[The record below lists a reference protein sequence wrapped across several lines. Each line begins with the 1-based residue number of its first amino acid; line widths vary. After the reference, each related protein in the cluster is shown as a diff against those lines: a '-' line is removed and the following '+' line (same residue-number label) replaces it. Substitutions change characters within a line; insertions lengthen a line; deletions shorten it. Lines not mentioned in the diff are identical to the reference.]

1 VRPSIRGG
9 VPDKEATEVNKI
21 IGNVR
26 KVTTLAHGNRYR
38 DVEDKEI
45 TIVDENRP
53 ALADVS

>member
-1 VRPSIRGG
+1 M
-9 VPDKEATEVNKI
+9 PDKEATEVNKI

-53 ALADVS
+53 DLADVS